1 MKVVWNI
8 DASIFY
14 FSFAFLVCIVYSSD
28 VHSSSRIYDSVI
40 YFIDKRDNLWTKKK
54 DNKNSTV

>member
-1 MKVVWNI
+1 MLQ
-8 DASIFY
+8 Y
-14 FSFAFLVCIVYSSD
+14 FISRLNAKFSCIVYSSD